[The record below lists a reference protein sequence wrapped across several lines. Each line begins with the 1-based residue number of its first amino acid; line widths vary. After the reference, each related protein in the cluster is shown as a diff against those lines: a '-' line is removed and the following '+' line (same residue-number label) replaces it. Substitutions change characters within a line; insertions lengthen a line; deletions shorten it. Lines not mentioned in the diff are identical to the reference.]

1 MNPISILLREDLAD
15 LTPAEDA
22 ALASELS
29 KAYHKDE
36 ASATS
41 RDVQR
46 IVEKVR
52 LRLSALDAQMPPD
65 ESTPVSKP

>member
-1 MNPISILLREDLAD
+1 MDPISILRREDLAD

-22 ALASELS
+22 ALARELS
-29 KAYHKDE
+29 EAYHKDE

-52 LRLSALDAQMPPD
+52 LRLSTQDAKAAPTTA
-65 ESTPVSKP
+65 EG

>member
-1 MNPISILLREDLAD
+1 MNPISILLREDLTD

-22 ALASELS
+22 ALARELS
-29 KAYHKDE
+29 EAYHKDE

-52 LRLSALDAQMPPD
+52 LRLSALDAQMLPD
-65 ESTPVSKP
+65 ESTPVSQP